1 LSDTHAD
8 RTEALVNRMDPD
20 GRVVVLEL

>member
-8 RTEALVNRMDPD
+8 RTNALVKRMDPD